1 MKIEE
6 TKNEKFHKEFKIQI
20 PFEEVNS
27 KVEEK
32 VSEAAKTFKMPGFR
46 EGKVPLSIVKQKVGK
61 EETGRQIQ
69 ENISACIKELIDT
82 KKIVPFSKP
91 DVEVLSFDEENGLSV
106 KIAVETMPEVPEIKW
121 ENIEIEKIDIKISDK
136 EINQTK
142 NNILKEFRKFKKA
155 EDGYESKAGDKVAID
170 FHGQIDGKNFDGNK
184 AENMELVIGDNSFLA
199 DFENELIGCKL
210 NEEKSFD
217 IVFPADYP
225 KEDMANKK
233 ANFKIKIVDL
243 QELEE
248 IGKVSDEMLKKLGV
262 ESEDKLNELI
272 KQKLNVDFMGTVRM
286 KMKKE
291 LFDKIDK
298 GYNFDLPEKMVDQD
312 FDVLWK
318 EVEKNKDKQEDLK
331 NKSEDELK
339 SEYKKIAHRRVKLGL
354 IMAEVTRKSEIT
366 ITQEELKQIVEL
378 QANQNPQIKDK
389 ILEFYKDPENLE
401 KIKGPIL
408 EEKALDLI
416 LSKVKLKNT
425 EMTTDDFVKKVLPE
439 LKENN

>member
-1 MKIEE
+1 
-6 TKNEKFHKEFKIQI
+6 
-20 PFEEVNS
+20 
-27 KVEEK
+27 
-32 VSEAAKTFKMPGFR
+32 
-46 EGKVPLSIVKQKVGK
+46 
-61 EETGRQIQ
+61 
-69 ENISACIKELIDT
+69 
-82 KKIVPFSKP
+82 
-91 DVEVLSFDEENGLSV
+91 
-106 KIAVETMPEVPEIKW
+106 
-121 ENIEIEKIDIKISDK
+121 
-136 EINQTK
+136 
-142 NNILKEFRKFKKA
+142 
-155 EDGYESKAGDKVAID
+155 
-170 FHGQIDGKNFDGNK
+170 
-184 AENMELVIGDNSFLA
+184 
-199 DFENELIGCKL
+199 
-210 NEEKSFD
+210 
-217 IVFPADYP
+217 
-225 KEDMANKK
+225 MANKK

-272 KQKLNVDFMGTVRM
+272 KQKLSIDFMGTVRM

-298 GYNFDLPEKMVDQD
+298 EYNFDLPEKMVDQD

-354 IMAEVTRKSEIT
+354 VMAEVTRKSEIT